1 MPRKKVVPL
10 DRLSSEIQV
19 ILKEYYGDVS
29 ESVKST
35 VRKVA
40 QKGAKAVRA
49 EAKSKFKGKKYH
61 KSWTFKFTTLTKG
74 ADYSATI
81 YSKKYYP
88 LAHLLEFGH
97 VGRNGT
103 DRTWSVSG
111 RSHIE
116 PVQRMVDE
124 ELLQGIKRDI

>member
-1 MPRKKVVPL
+1 MPRKKVIPL
-10 DRLSSEIQV
+10 ERLSSEVQV
-19 ILKEYYGDVS
+19 ILKDYYGDVS
-29 ESVKST
+29 SSVKET

-61 KSWTFKFTTLTKG
+61 KSWTYKLNTVVKG
-74 ADYSATI
+74 ASYAATI
-81 YSKKYYP
+81 YSKKHYP

-103 DRTWSVSG
+103 NRTWSVSG
-111 RSHIE
+111 RAHIE